1 MKTLVVY
8 FSQTGKTQEL
18 AEKLAEI
25 SGGDLLK
32 IHTKKS
38 YEMSYRK
45 TVFNSLREII
55 TKSRP
60 ELDMNIP
67 DISKYDRILIG
78 APIWCGCVPS
88 AVYSFLDKIDLSG
101 KKAALFTTSGETQ
114 PDKIAEKLKKEYTA
128 RWHRPLD
135 GNQASEDVIMEWLR

>member
-8 FSQTGKTQEL
+8 FSQTGKTQNL

-32 IHTKKS
+32 IQTKKS

-45 TVFNSLREII
+45 TVFTSLREIF
-55 TKSRP
+55 TKARP
-60 ELDMNIP
+60 ELDMDIP
-67 DISKYDRILIG
+67 DIAKYDRILIG
-78 APIWCGCVPS
+78 APIWCGCVPNV
-88 AVYSFLDKIDLSG
+88 VYSFLDKIDLSG
-101 KKAALFTTSGETQ
+101 KKAALFTTSGATH
-114 PDKIAEKLKKEYTA
+114 PDKIAKKLKNEYAA

-135 GNQASEDVIMEWLR
+135 GNQASEDVIQKWLR